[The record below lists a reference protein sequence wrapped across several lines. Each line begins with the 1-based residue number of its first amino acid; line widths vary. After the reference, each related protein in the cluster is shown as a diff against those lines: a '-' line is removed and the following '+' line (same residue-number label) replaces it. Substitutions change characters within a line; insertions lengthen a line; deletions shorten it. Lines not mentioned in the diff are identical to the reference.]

1 LDFASDMLDAMVIQ
15 REDKKVSIKR
25 VLSTQREDHHILVI
39 EQINERI
46 RLKILYMFLKDFNMF
61 CI

>member
-1 LDFASDMLDAMVIQ
+1 MDFASDMLDAMVIQ

-46 RLKILYMFLKDFNMF
+46 RLKILCMFLKDFNMF